1 MKDKYGV
8 AYCQC
13 AGSFTGEDCESK
25 SEFAYIA
32 GGKTFH
38 QLSPMLI
45 FLFRH
50 HWRRDLCH
58 PVGSAHLDDLRQG
71 NQGEEAREAWTW

>member
-1 MKDKYGV
+1 MELLTASVLEVSLERIVNQSQSLPTLLAVRLSIYRK
-8 AYCQC
+8 
-13 AGSFTGEDCESK
+13 
-25 SEFAYIA
+25 
-32 GGKTFH
+32 
-38 QLSPMLI
+38 LSPMLI

>member
-1 MKDKYGV
+1 M
-8 AYCQC
+8 
-13 AGSFTGEDCESK
+13 ESLTASVLEVSPERTVNQSLSLPTLLAVRISINRK
-25 SEFAYIA
+25 
-32 GGKTFH
+32 
-38 QLSPMLI
+38 LSPMLL
-45 FLFRH
+45 FLLRH

>member
-1 MKDKYGV
+1 MELLTASVLEVSLERIVNQSQSLPTLLAVRLSINRK
-8 AYCQC
+8 
-13 AGSFTGEDCESK
+13 
-25 SEFAYIA
+25 
-32 GGKTFH
+32 
-38 QLSPMLI
+38 LSPKLI

>member
-1 MKDKYGV
+1 MELLTASVLEVSLERIVNQSQSLPTLLAVRLSIYRK
-8 AYCQC
+8 
-13 AGSFTGEDCESK
+13 
-25 SEFAYIA
+25 
-32 GGKTFH
+32 
-38 QLSPMLI
+38 LSPMLI
-45 FLFRH
+45 FLFRY